1 VHLLSDG
8 AGGSVHG
15 DLAGKVVLITGGA
28 RGIGAAVAVLA
39 AQRGARVAIGYRS
52 SEAAADLVIRRI
64 EEAGGTA
71 AAFAGDMGHR
81 AEAQAVVDG
90 VTRRLGDIDGLVN
103 AAAVMATGDFLETDE
118 RAWDDI
124 VRNDLYAVVHTCQ
137 AVLPGMLARGRGVIV
152 NVSSRLAEAG
162 SVDAAPYASI
172 KAAVVTLTR
181 SLALAYGPS
190 GVRVNAVSP
199 GTTNTDMGRAV
210 IESQAGRARMERI
223 PLRRFVEPEEV
234 AAAIVFLL
242 SDGASGFAGQT
253 LHVNG
258 GELMC

>member
-1 VHLLSDG
+1 MVVLLRRRAAQDPKGDGLAGQPVVHLLSDG

-64 EEAGGTA
+64 EEAGGT
-71 AAFAGDMGHR
+71 
-81 AEAQAVVDG
+81 
-90 VTRRLGDIDGLVN
+90 